1 MNSYPNTLMNDH
13 ETTTALVSDGIER
26 YQTNKQDIYDKNCF
40 LFAFLNDRIPEH
52 QQHRRASTNTD
63 TECAESSKQVL
74 ETDTQAHIHS
84 HMISISVKI
93 NE

>member
-1 MNSYPNTLMNDH
+1 MTKAVFCL
-13 ETTTALVSDGIER
+13 L
-26 YQTNKQDIYDKNCF
+26 
-40 LFAFLNDRIPEH
+40 FLNDRISEH

-84 HMISISVKI
+84 HLISISVKM